1 MTMSTIQVAEFDAV
15 DEEARMILLE
25 EASNVFASIADDSFH
40 VTDHASAAWVTD
52 KITAWRAEVERIK
65 STAAVE
71 VKRRE
76 AMIDYFLKRFEQELE
91 AYARGQLTGDRKSTM
106 LPNGIKLSF
115 RKVAPKLDVRD
126 EEAFLD
132 WAKAWLPEAVV
143 VKESVAK
150 STVNEHWKDTG
161 EIPQGC
167 EVSPE
172 RVGFYINA

>member
-1 MTMSTIQVAEFDAV
+1 MDMIEVSQYDAV
-15 DEEARMILLE
+15 DEEARAILLE
-25 EASNVFASIADDSFH
+25 EANNVFAAIADGTFH

-52 KITAWRAEVERIK
+52 KITGWRAEIERIK
-65 STAAVE
+65 TAMAVE
-71 VKRRE
+71 VRRRE
-76 AMIDYFLKRFEQELE
+76 SMIEYFLRHYEQELE

-106 LPNGIKLSF
+106 LPNGVKLAF
-115 RKVAPKLDVRD
+115 RKIAPKLEVKD
-126 EEAFLD
+126 EEQFLD

-150 STVNEHWKDTG
+150 TPVNEHWKDTG

-167 EVSPE
+167 EVAPE